1 MFNRM
6 TNYSEIPNSRCQ
18 IPRCETLDTHNKQT
32 SSLHTE
38 TSNAP
43 IPPRLSHCPSGTI
56 VQYNLAHMHRPI
68 QYTCTPR
75 PRLQHPRGHL
85 GSCQHLHTHPH
96 TERLCVSRQ
105 YAHAHA
111 IPISSPRRATSP
123 STWTPLSAAQYADT
137 FQYTSVYASTHSVAP
152 SRQYAHMHAVLITA
166 QRGAARARSRPRRGR
181 APPRLG
187 GAGGGGRG
195 RRVVAEDEADAGA
208 GR

>member
-1 MFNRM
+1 MRDIRH
-6 TNYSEIPNSRCQ
+6 TQ
-18 IPRCETLDTHNKQT
+18 QT
-32 SSLHTE
+32 DVQSLHRNVQRADSPVTV
-38 TSNAP
+38 A
-43 IPPRLSHCPSGTI
+43 LSLSTI

-68 QYTCTPR
+68 QYTWTP
-75 PRLQHPRGHL
+75 
-85 GSCQHLHTHPH
+85 LHVSSIPAVTLALANTSTH

-123 STWTPLSAAQYADT
+123 STWTPLCLQH
-137 FQYTSVYASTHSVAP
+137 STRTPFGTPQCTPPHTAWL

-195 RRVVAEDEADAGA
+195 RRVVAEV
-208 GR
+208 